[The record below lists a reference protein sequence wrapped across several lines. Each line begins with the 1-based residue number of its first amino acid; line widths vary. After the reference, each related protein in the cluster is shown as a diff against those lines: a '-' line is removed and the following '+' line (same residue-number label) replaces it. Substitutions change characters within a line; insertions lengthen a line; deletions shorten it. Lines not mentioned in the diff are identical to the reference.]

1 MKALE
6 HQSDITFVVGGSL
19 ASTLRLTSAALECT
33 PDEYLLAAT
42 EWCLR
47 SGFNPLE
54 AEHDFTE
61 YEEPPEVVDTAQTVI
76 EACDLV
82 LREQIG
88 LGAYVA
94 ARLDVI
100 ELAARGLLNL
110 ELQTDKRACEPVFQ
124 AIQQALIEELRRRP
138 YPPNNPASEG
148 TTSP

>member
-1 MKALE
+1 MEALE
-6 HQSDITFVVGGSL
+6 HQPDIIFIVRGSL
-19 ASTLRLTSAALECT
+19 ASALHLTSTALECT

-54 AEHDFTE
+54 AEYDSTE
-61 YEEPPEVVDTAQTVI
+61 YEELPEVVDATRTVI
-76 EACDLV
+76 EACDLL

-110 ELQTDKRACEPVFQ
+110 ELQTDKRACEPVFL
-124 AIQQALIEELRRRP
+124 AIQQALAEELARRP

-148 TTSP
+148 TT